1 MSGSYGD
8 MTTVLRRILAP
19 LLLLAALAAPAAAA
33 PKGHPLTAEDRAIVS
48 EAEQYLNGIKTLQ
61 STFIQ
66 VGPDGRQLGG
76 TFSLSRPG
84 RMRLEYDPPV
94 KDFVVADGT
103 ILTYWDGEMEQQSS
117 TPIGSTLAAFILRP
131 DIKLSGD
138 VTVTD
143 VFRGQGAVEVTLLET
158 KDPGKGTLTLV
169 FEDRPFQLRK
179 WRVVDAQGLT
189 TEVALLNPKAGVQF
203 ASDFFYFKEPA
214 RRRDQFK

>member
-1 MSGSYGD
+1 MLHR
-8 MTTVLRRILAP
+8 TLRLIVAP
-19 LLLLAALAAPAAAA
+19 LLLLVALAAPAAAA
-33 PKGHPLTAEDRAIVS
+33 PRGHALTPEDQAAVAQ
-48 EAEQYLNGIKTLQ
+48 AEQYLNGIRTLQ
-61 STFIQ
+61 SRFIQ

-103 ILTYWDGEMEQQSS
+103 VLTYWDGEMEQQSS
-117 TPIGSTLAAFILRP
+117 APIGSTLAAFILRP
-131 DIKLSGD
+131 DIKLAGD

-143 VFRGQGAVEVTLLET
+143 VFRAPGAVEITLMET

-203 ASDFFYFKEPA
+203 ASDTFVFHEPA